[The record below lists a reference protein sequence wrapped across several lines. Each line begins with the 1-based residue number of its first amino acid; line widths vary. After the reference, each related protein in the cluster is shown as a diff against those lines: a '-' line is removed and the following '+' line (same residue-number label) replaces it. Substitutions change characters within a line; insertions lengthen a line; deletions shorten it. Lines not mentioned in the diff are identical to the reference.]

1 MIQTKLGIIGGSGLY
16 QFPQLQDAKWINVQS
31 PWGEV
36 SDDLLFGKIG
46 DLEIVFLP
54 RHGRKH
60 RLSPSYINYRANID
74 ALKQA
79 GVTDIVSVS
88 ACGSLREDL
97 PPGAF
102 LLVDQFIDMTKSRN
116 KSFFGD
122 GIVAHVSFA
131 EPISQRL
138 VDQLSTVMTSK
149 KIQYQATGT
158 YVCIEGPQFS
168 TKAESQL
175 YRSWSCDV
183 IGMTNLPEVQLARE
197 AEIPY
202 ATLAMVTDY
211 DCWHPDHDAVTVEQV
226 SRIMAQ
232 NTSIAKEII
241 AEFAIH
247 FPRHREACSSGADT
261 ALDGAIMSSL
271 QSLEPEKLEKFTTIA
286 GRLLNEQG
294 GK

>member
-1 MIQTKLGIIGGSGLY
+1 MIKTKLGIIGGSGLY
-16 QFPQLQDAKWINVQS
+16 QFPQLQNAEWINVQS
-31 PWGEV
+31 AWGEV
-36 SDDLLFGKIG
+36 SDDLLFGKID
-46 DLEIVFLP
+46 DLEVVFLP

-74 ALKQA
+74 ALKQV
-79 GVTDIVSVS
+79 GVTDIISVS

-116 KSFFGD
+116 KSFFGN

-131 EPISQRL
+131 EPVSQRL
-138 VDQLSTVMTSK
+138 VNQLSTVMTSK
-149 KIQYQATGT
+149 KVQYQTKGT

-175 YRSWSCDV
+175 YRSWGCDV

-226 SRIMAQ
+226 SKIMAQ
-232 NTSIAKEII
+232 NTLVAKEII
-241 AEFAIH
+241 AEFAIK
-247 FPRHREACSSGADT
+247 FPQHREACSSGADT

-271 QSLEPEKLEKFTTIA
+271 QSLATEELEKFTAIA
-286 GRLLNEQG
+286 GRLLNEQE

>member
-1 MIQTKLGIIGGSGLY
+1 MIKTKLGIIGGSGLY
-16 QFPQLQDAKWINVQS
+16 QFPQLENATWVSVHS

-36 SDDLLFGKIG
+36 SDQLLFGTIRG
-46 DLEIVFLP
+46 LEIVFLP
-54 RHGRKH
+54 RHGRTH
-60 RLSPSYINYRANID
+60 HLSPSYINYRANID
-74 ALKQA
+74 ALKRS
-79 GVTDIVSVS
+79 GVTDIISIS

-102 LLVDQFIDMTKSRN
+102 LLVDQFIDMTKYRE

-138 VDQLSTVMTSK
+138 VSQLSAVMTSK
-149 KIQYQATGT
+149 RIPFQMVGT
-158 YVCIEGPQFS
+158 YICIEGPQFS
-168 TKAESQL
+168 TKAESEL
-175 YRSWSCDV
+175 YRSWKCDV

-211 DCWHPDHDAVTVEQV
+211 DCWHPEQDAVTVEQV
-226 SRIMAQ
+226 TKIITQ

-241 AEFAIH
+241 ADFAAD
-247 FPRHREACSSGADT
+247 FPHYREVCSSGADL
-261 ALDGAIMSSL
+261 ALDDAVMSSL
-271 QSLEPEKLEKFTTIA
+271 KSLETKELEKFSSIA
-286 GRLLNEQG
+286 KRLLSKEES
-294 GK
+294 

>member
-1 MIQTKLGIIGGSGLY
+1 M
-16 QFPQLQDAKWINVQS
+16 
-31 PWGEV
+31 
-36 SDDLLFGKIG
+36 
-46 DLEIVFLP
+46 
-54 RHGRKH
+54 
-60 RLSPSYINYRANID
+60 
-74 ALKQA
+74 
-79 GVTDIVSVS
+79 
-88 ACGSLREDL
+88 REDL

-102 LLVDQFIDMTKSRN
+102 LLVDQFIDMTKSRS

-131 EPISQRL
+131 EPESQRL
-138 VDQLSTVMTSK
+138 VDQLSAVMTSRK
-149 KIQYQATGT
+149 VQYQTKGT

-175 YRSWSCDV
+175 YRSWGCDV

-226 SRIMAQ
+226 SKIMAQ
-232 NTSIAKEII
+232 NTLVAKEII
-241 AEFAIH
+241 AEFAIN
-247 FPRHREACSSGADT
+247 FPQHREACSSGADT

-271 QSLEPEKLEKFTTIA
+271 QSLAMEELEKFTAIA
-286 GRLLNEQG
+286 GRLLNEQE

>member
-1 MIQTKLGIIGGSGLY
+1 MIRTKLGVIGGSGLY
-16 QFPQLQDAKWINVQS
+16 QFPQLANATWKTISS

-36 SDDLLFGKIG
+36 SDDLLFGMVG
-46 DLEIVFLP
+46 DLEVVFLP

-60 RLSPSYINYRANID
+60 SLSPSHINYRANID
-74 ALKQA
+74 ALKRC

-102 LLVDQFIDMTKSRN
+102 LLVDQFIDQTKSRA

-122 GIVAHVSFA
+122 GVVAHVSFA
-131 EPISQRL
+131 EPVAQRL
-138 VDQLSTVMTSK
+138 AKQLSKIMKSK
-149 KIQYQATGT
+149 NIQHQAKGT
-158 YVCIEGPQFS
+158 YICIEGPQFS
-168 TKAESQL
+168 TRAESEL
-175 YRSWSCDV
+175 YRSWGCDV

-226 SRIMAQ
+226 ASVMSK
-232 NTSIAKEII
+232 NTLVAKEII
-241 AEFAIH
+241 AEFANT
-247 FPRHREACSSGADT
+247 FPTQRENCHSGADT
-261 ALDGAIMSSL
+261 TLDDAIMSNLNDLTPQDKKRFSAV
-271 QSLEPEKLEKFTTIA
+271 A
-286 GRLLNEQG
+286 GRLLESQG
-294 GK
+294 AE

>member
-1 MIQTKLGIIGGSGLY
+1 MIKTKLGIIGGSGLY
-16 QFPQLQDAKWINVQS
+16 QFPQLQNAEWIHVQS

-36 SDDLLFGKIG
+36 SDDLLFGKID
-46 DLEIVFLP
+46 DLEVVFLP

-60 RLSPSYINYRANID
+60 HLSPSYINYRANID
-74 ALKQA
+74 ALKRA
-79 GVTDIVSVS
+79 GVTDIISVS

-116 KSFFGD
+116 KSFFGN

-131 EPISQRL
+131 EPVSQRL
-138 VDQLSTVMTSK
+138 ADQLSAVMTSK
-149 KIQYQATGT
+149 KVQYQAKGT

-175 YRSWSCDV
+175 YRSWGCDV

-211 DCWHPDHDAVTVEQV
+211 DCWHPDHENVDVQQV
-226 SRIMAQ
+226 VKVLLGNA
-232 NTSIAKEII
+232 AKAKNMIKNLIENFEDHIDPNDPTNNCLDVAII
-241 AEFAIH
+241 
-247 FPRHREACSSGADT
+247 T
-261 ALDGAIMSSL
+261 A
-271 QSLEPEKLEKFTTIA
+271 PEKRTKKTLEKLKTVA
-286 GRLLNEQG
+286 GRVLN
-294 GK
+294 K